1 MIYGFTPA
9 DITKH
14 EYEASEALYNNR
26 MMNMRRQIWCISKGH
41 VGALVA
47 LPSTT
52 ELLKLLRHLL
62 AASVNKFFKEKYM
75 QSIKFSRDM
84 YIYF

>member
-41 VGALVA
+41 VRDLVA

>member
-26 MMNMRRQIWCISKGH
+26 MMAQKYFQWNLPPVRFDAFRKVMWEIW
-41 VGALVA
+41 
-47 LPSTT
+47 
-52 ELLKLLRHLL
+52 
-62 AASVNKFFKEKYM
+62 
-75 QSIKFSRDM
+75 
-84 YIYF
+84 